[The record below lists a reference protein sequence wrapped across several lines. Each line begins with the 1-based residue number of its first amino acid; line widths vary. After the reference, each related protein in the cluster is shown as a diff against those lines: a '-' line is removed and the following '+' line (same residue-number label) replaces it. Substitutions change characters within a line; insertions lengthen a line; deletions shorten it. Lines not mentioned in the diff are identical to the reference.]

1 MRIQSTVKAIVIGTL
16 LCMTTVSQCLAE
28 GEPIRIGI
36 IGPFTSRSSSDM
48 GESIRGGA
56 RVFESD
62 LNQIGGVL
70 GRKIELVERDDQ
82 AKPEIGVA
90 MAKDLIEKE
99 KVVAVVG
106 FANTGVVLQ
115 AASVFQN
122 AKIPLIVSAAT
133 GEKVTTQFMPP
144 AVPNSYVFRVAASD
158 NLQPVSML
166 NEVIDKRKFTQIAI
180 LHDDTPYGEFGSES
194 LIAEMKRRH
203 LTPVAVESFKV
214 GDQDMTRQIA
224 HAKQQGAQIIVSY
237 CLAHEAA
244 ALANSMGKIRAG
256 LPLVGSWTLSHYGFI
271 EQAGNNAEGV
281 RMPVTFIE
289 NESTRSDS
297 FVLSYLRLNN
307 AKHIPSAVAAA
318 QTYDALR
325 ILSLAIMQANST
337 APEQIKNALE
347 DMKYEATSTVV
358 TRYKKPFSKND
369 HEAITQNM
377 LFMGEVRRGKVAYAY
392 KEDANSALIVR
403 TK

>member
-1 MRIQSTVKAIVIGTL
+1 MRIQSKVIAIVTSTL
-16 LCMTTVSQCLAE
+16 FCMMTASHCLAQDA
-28 GEPIRIGI
+28 PIRIGI
-36 IGPFTSRSSSDM
+36 IGPFSSKSSSDM

-56 RVFESD
+56 RVFEND

-82 AKPEIGVA
+82 AKPEVGVA
-90 MAKDLIEKE
+90 MAKELIEKE
-99 KVVAVVG
+99 KVVAVIG

-115 AASVFQN
+115 AANVFQN
-122 AKIPLIVSAAT
+122 AKIPLIVTAAT
-133 GEKVTTQFMPP
+133 GAKITKQFMPP

-166 NEVIDKRKFTQIAI
+166 NEVIDKRKITQIAI

-194 LIAEMKRRH
+194 LIAEMKRRS
-203 LTPVAVESFKV
+203 LTPVAVESFKI
-214 GDQDMTRQIA
+214 GDLDMTRQIA
-224 HAKQQGAQIIVSY
+224 HAKQMGAQIIVSY
-237 CLAHEAA
+237 CLAHEGA

-256 LPLVGSWTLSHYGFI
+256 IPLVGSWTLSHYGFLD
-271 EQAGNNAEGV
+271 QAGTNAEGV

-307 AKHIPSAVAAA
+307 VKRIPSAVAAA

-337 APEQIKNALE
+337 TSEQIKNALE

-358 TRYKKPFSKND
+358 TRYKKPFSKTD

-377 LFMGEVRRGKVAYAY
+377 LFMGEVRHGRVTYAY
-392 KEDANSALIVR
+392 KEDASSGLIVR

>member
-1 MRIQSTVKAIVIGTL
+1 MRIKSIVICAL
-16 LCMTTVSQCLAE
+16 LSASATSVSFADQT
-28 GEPIRIGI
+28 PIRIGI
-36 IGPFTSRSSSDM
+36 IGPFSAKSSLDM

-70 GRKIELVERDDQ
+70 GRKIVLVERDDQ
-82 AKPEIGVA
+82 AKPEVGVA
-90 MAKDLIEKE
+90 MAKELIEKE

-106 FANTGVVLQ
+106 FANTGVALQ
-115 AASVFQN
+115 SAPVFQN
-122 AKIPLIVSAAT
+122 AKIPLIISGAT
-133 GEKVTTQFMPP
+133 GAKVTQQFMPP
-144 AVPNSYVFRVAASD
+144 AVPNSYIFRVAASD
-158 NLQPVSML
+158 SLQPVSML
-166 NEVIDKRKFTQIAI
+166 NDVIDKRKLNQIAI
-180 LHDDTPYGEFGSES
+180 LHDETPYGQFGKDS
-194 LIAEMKRRH
+194 LIAEMKRRN
-203 LTPVAVESFKV
+203 LTPVAVESFKI
-214 GDQDMTRQIA
+214 GDVDMSKQVL
-224 HAKQQGAQIIVSY
+224 HAKQMGAQIIVTY
-237 CLAHEAA
+237 CLANEAA
-244 ALANSMGKIRAG
+244 AVANSMGKVRANI
-256 LPLVGSWTLSHYGFI
+256 PLVGSWILSHHGFI
-271 EQAGNNAEGV
+271 EQAGANAEGA

-307 AKHIPSAVAAA
+307 AKRIPSAVAAA

-358 TRYKKPFSKND
+358 TRYKKPFSKTD

-377 LFMGEVRRGKVAYAY
+377 LFMGEVRRGKVTYAY
-392 KEDANSALIVR
+392 KEDEKSSLIVR
-403 TK
+403 KK

>member
-1 MRIQSTVKAIVIGTL
+1 MRIKSIVISAL
-16 LCMTTVSQCLAE
+16 LCTSTASLSFADE
-28 GEPIRIGI
+28 APIRIGI
-36 IGPFTSRSSSDM
+36 IGPFSSKSSSDM

-56 RVFESD
+56 RVFEND

-82 AKPEIGVA
+82 AKPEVGVA
-90 MAKDLIEKE
+90 MAQELITKE

-106 FANTGVVLQ
+106 FANTGVVMQ
-115 AASVFQN
+115 AATVFQN
-122 AKIPLIVSAAT
+122 AKIPLIISTAT
-133 GEKVTTQFMPP
+133 GAKITKQFMPP

-158 NLQPVSML
+158 DLQPVSML
-166 NEVIDKRKFTQIAI
+166 NEVIVKRKITQIAI
-180 LHDDTPYGEFGSES
+180 LHDDTPYGESGSES
-194 LIAEMKRRH
+194 LIAELKRRN
-203 LTPVAVESFKV
+203 LAPVANESFKI
-214 GDQDMTRQIA
+214 GDLDMTKQVL
-224 HAKQQGAQIIVSY
+224 HAKQSGAQIIVSY

-244 ALANSMGKIRAG
+244 ALANSMGKVRAAI
-256 LPLVGSWTLSHYGFI
+256 PLVGSWTLSHHGFI

-297 FVLSYLRLNN
+297 FILSYLRLNN
-307 AKHIPSAVAAA
+307 VKFIPSAVAAA

-337 APEQIKNALE
+337 VPEQIKTALE

-377 LFMGEVRRGKVAYAY
+377 LFMGEIRRGKVAYAY
-392 KEDANSALIVR
+392 KEDASSALIVR

>member
-1 MRIQSTVKAIVIGTL
+1 MRIKSIVICVLIGASLTS
-16 LCMTTVSQCLAE
+16 VSFADE
-28 GEPIRIGI
+28 APIRIGI
-36 IGPFTSRSSSDM
+36 IGPFSAKSSLDM

-82 AKPEIGVA
+82 AKPEVGTA
-90 MAKDLIEKE
+90 MAKELSEKE

-106 FANTGVVLQ
+106 FANTGVALQ
-115 AASVFQN
+115 AATVFQN
-122 AKIPLIVSAAT
+122 AKIPLIISGAT
-133 GEKVTTQFMPP
+133 GAKVTQQFMPP
-144 AVPNSYVFRVAASD
+144 VVPNSYIFRVAASD
-158 NLQPVSML
+158 SLQPVSML
-166 NEVIDKRKFTQIAI
+166 NDVIDKRKLNQIAI
-180 LHDDTPYGEFGSES
+180 LHDETPYGQFGKDS
-194 LIAEMKRRH
+194 LIAEMKRRN
-203 LTPVAVESFKV
+203 LTPVAVESFKI
-214 GDQDMTRQIA
+214 GDVDMSKQVS
-224 HAKQQGAQIIVSY
+224 HAKQMGAQIIVTY
-237 CLAHEAA
+237 CLANEAA
-244 ALANSMGKIRAG
+244 AVANSMGKVRANI
-256 LPLVGSWTLSHYGFI
+256 PLVGSWILSHHGFI
-271 EQAGNNAEGV
+271 EQAGANAEGA

-307 AKHIPSAVAAA
+307 AKRIPSAVAAA

-358 TRYKKPFSKND
+358 TRYKKPFSKTD

-377 LFMGEVRRGKVAYAY
+377 LFMGEVRRGKVTYAY
-392 KEDANSALIVR
+392 KEDEKSSLIVR
-403 TK
+403 KK